1 MQQIRAMSFGEIL
14 DGAFKIYRSHFMP
27 MFLSALILYAPF
39 MVLGAVFA
47 AVLGAGAEE
56 STAGVAA
63 MGLTAIITFPLMVL
77 GFAVSWGSVTHLA
90 SEAYL
95 GRPVTLKAGL
105 SRGLKRALPLF
116 GALIMAGILMFL
128 GFLFFIIPGFIVM
141 AMFFAVFPA
150 VVVESRGPVEAL
162 GRSRELA
169 RGSLGR
175 ILGIVLVAGLI
186 AALPNY
192 AVTMF
197 SVASTVASGGEQSAG
212 AAIGTQG
219 LSLLLS
225 ALAAPFSTT
234 VAVLLYYD
242 RRIRSEGL
250 DVQMMAEGIPAFG

>member
-1 MQQIRAMSFGEIL
+1 MQHIRPMSFGEIL

-27 MFLSALILYAPF
+27 MFLSALISYAPF
-39 MVLGAVFA
+39 VVMGA
-47 AVLGAGAEE
+47 AVAMMVGAGE
-56 STAGVAA
+56 SAAGVAA
-63 MGLTAIITFPLMVL
+63 AGLTMLISIQLMVL
-77 GFAVSWGSVTHLA
+77 GFAVSWGSVTYLA

-95 GRPVTLKAGL
+95 GHPVSLGAGL
-105 SRGLKRALPLF
+105 SRGLKRSLPLF
-116 GALIMAGILMFL
+116 VALIMAGFLMGL
-128 GFLFFIIPGFIVM
+128 GFLFFIVPGFIVM

-175 ILGIVLVAGLI
+175 ILGVVIVAALI
-186 AALPNY
+186 ASLPNY

-197 SVASTVASGGEQSAG
+197 SMASTATSGGEPSA
-212 AAIGTQG
+212 AVFIGTQG

-234 VAVLLYYD
+234 VTVLLYYD

-250 DVQMMAEGIPAFG
+250 DVQMMAEGIPAYA